1 MIFGRKKKQKLD
13 EDELETN
20 LDNAVEDDD
29 LDEGDDLDED
39 DLEHDDDLDDDDELD
54 EDDDDLGEDD
64 DDLDADDDEDLEED
78 DEDDDLDDE
87 DPEDDVQDV
96 MVDHD
101 LREDGPFDIT
111 EVDLDADD
119 IERLD
124 FGCLVLTPF
133 DNMQIQLQVDQATNS
148 VQSALIM
155 AEDSALEVAL
165 FAAPA
170 RTSMVQDVAD
180 DMVSAT
186 LAAEGEASVTE
197 GPFGPEIRRVIPVEG
212 PNGEEAYHVSRTW
225 FAQGQRWLLR
235 GVLMGEA
242 GMAEDFSGAGEL
254 LFEFFCNVVV
264 RRGEEP
270 MVPGDLIPMTL
281 PEGLVDSAPSQD

>member
-20 LDNAVEDDD
+20 LDNAVED
-29 LDEGDDLDED
+29 EDLDED
-39 DLEHDDDLDDDDELD
+39 ELDDELEDD
-54 EDDDDLGEDD
+54 EDLDEEVEDD
-64 DDLDADDDEDLEED
+64 DDLDDE
-78 DEDDDLDDE
+78 DEDDDDDDLEDDEDE

-96 MVDHD
+96 MIDHD
-101 LREDGPFDIT
+101 LREDGPFDIS

-186 LAAEGEASVTE
+186 LAADGEASVTD

-281 PEGLVDSAPSQD
+281 PEGLVDSATSQD

>member
-20 LDNAVEDDD
+20 LDNAVED
-29 LDEGDDLDED
+29 EDLDED
-39 DLEHDDDLDDDDELD
+39 ELDDELEDD
-54 EDDDDLGEDD
+54 EDLDKEVEDD
-64 DDLDADDDEDLEED
+64 DDLDDE
-78 DEDDDLDDE
+78 DEDDDDDDLEDDEEE

-96 MVDHD
+96 MIDHD
-101 LREDGPFDIT
+101 LREDGPFDIS

-186 LAAEGEASVTE
+186 LAADGEASVTD

-281 PEGLVDSAPSQD
+281 PEGLVDSATSQD

>member
-20 LDNAVEDDD
+20 LDNAVED
-29 LDEGDDLDED
+29 EDLDED
-39 DLEHDDDLDDDDELD
+39 ELDDELEDD
-54 EDDDDLGEDD
+54 EDLDEEVEDD
-64 DDLDADDDEDLEED
+64 DDLDDE
-78 DEDDDLDDE
+78 DEDDDDDDLEDDEEE

-96 MVDHD
+96 MIDHD
-101 LREDGPFDIT
+101 LREDGPFDIS

-186 LAAEGEASVTE
+186 LAADGEASVTD

-281 PEGLVDSAPSQD
+281 PEGLVDSATSQD